1 MNEIPKEKVIGF
13 DAKKLQ
19 EKQCQM
25 E

>member
-19 EKQCQM
+19 ETQCQM